1 MTADDE
7 VMSNEA
13 DDDKDGENEVVGND
27 EAVNDVTS
35 NDDMEEVTDDKD
47 EGVADITE
55 EFISAVD
62 ETADDEVIFN
72 EANDDKDGENEI
84 DEAVEVVSNEADDK
98 APIEAGDDK
107 DEKNEVDGNDEMV
120 VSDNIEGITE
130 NIIEK
135 VDGVVDGASDDK
147 GDEVIFGEA
156 NGVKNELVSKSK
168 SIVVLQFS
176 EQLLL
181 KPV

>member
-7 VMSNEA
+7 VISNE
-13 DDDKDGENEVVGND
+13 
-27 EAVNDVTS
+27 
-35 NDDMEEVTDDKD
+35 
-47 EGVADITE
+47 
-55 EFISAVD
+55 
-62 ETADDEVIFN
+62 
-72 EANDDKDGENEI
+72 DDKDGENEI

-120 VSDNIEGITE
+120 

-147 GDEVIFGEA
+147 DNEVIFGEA
-156 NGVKNELVSKSK
+156 NGDKNELVSKSE
-168 SIVVLQFS
+168 SVIFALQFS